1 MLPELDA
8 NGLLPEGVHWS
19 NWEELAGRYG
29 YNMHRRMLLVG
40 LWAALQNLKAAGC
53 RTVWL
58 NGSFV
63 TSKKEPN
70 DFDACWDE
78 TGVDPELLDPVLL
91 TFDRERAAQKAKY
104 MGEMFPSTTVAN
116 LGGWSFLDFFQTDRE
131 TGRRKGIVAI
141 DLGGLE

>member
-1 MLPELDA
+1 MIPDFDE
-8 NGLLPEGVHWS
+8 NGLLPEGIHWS
-19 NWEELAGRYG
+19 SWEELRDRYG
-29 YNMHRRMLLVG
+29 NNMRRRTLLVD
-40 LWAALQNLKAAGC
+40 LWAALQNLRAAGC

-63 TSKKEPN
+63 TAKEEPK

-78 TGVDPELLDPVLL
+78 TAVDPEVLDPVLL

-104 MGEMFPSTTVAN
+104 MGELFPSATVAN

-131 TGRRKGIVAI
+131 TGNRKGIVAI

>member
-1 MLPELDA
+1 MPQ
-8 NGLLPEGVHWS
+8 GVHWS
-19 NWEELAGRYG
+19 SWEELVDRYG
-29 YNMHRRMLLVG
+29 YNVRRRMLLVG
-40 LWAALQNLKAAGC
+40 LWAALRNLKSAGC

-63 TSKKEPN
+63 SAKEEPN

-78 TGVDPELLDPVLL
+78 SGVDPELLDQVLL

-104 MGEMFPSTTVAN
+104 MGEMFPSATVAN

>member
-8 NGLLPEGVHWS
+8 NGLLPGGIHWS
-19 NWEELAGRYG
+19 NWEELAERYG
-29 YNMHRRMLLVG
+29 YNVRRRMLLVG

-58 NGSFV
+58 NGSFI
-63 TSKKEPN
+63 TAKEEPN

-78 TGVDPELLDPVLL
+78 VEVDPGMLDPVLL
-91 TFDRERAAQKAKY
+91 TFDPGRVTQKAKY
-104 MGEMFPSTTVAN
+104 MGELFPSATIAN

-131 TGRRKGIVAI
+131 TGSRKGIVAI

>member
-1 MLPELDA
+1 MATTCTGGCYWWGFGPHSRTSRRPDA
-8 NGLLPEGVHWS
+8 ET
-19 NWEELAGRYG
+19 A
-29 YNMHRRMLLVG
+29 
-40 LWAALQNLKAAGC
+40 
-53 RTVWL
+53 WL

-63 TSKKEPN
+63 TTKEEPN

-78 TGVDPELLDPVLL
+78 TGVDPEALDPVLL

-104 MGEMFPSTTVAN
+104 MGELFPSTTIAN

-141 DLGGLE
+141 DLGGLG

>member
-1 MLPELDA
+1 MPQ
-8 NGLLPEGVHWS
+8 GVHWS
-19 NWEELAGRYG
+19 SWEELVERYG
-29 YNMHRRMLLVG
+29 HNTRRRMLLVG

-63 TSKKEPN
+63 TAKEEPN

-78 TGVDPELLDPVLL
+78 TGVDPEALDPVLL
-91 TFDRERAAQKAKY
+91 TFDRERAAQKARY
-104 MGEMFPSTTVAN
+104 MGELFPSATIAN

-131 TGRRKGIVAI
+131 TGKRKGIVAI
-141 DLGGLE
+141 HLGGLE

>member
-19 NWEELAGRYG
+19 NWKELAERYG
-29 YNMHRRMLLVG
+29 YNMRRRMLLVG
-40 LWAALQNLKAAGC
+40 LWAGLQNLRAAGC

-58 NGSFV
+58 NGSFI
-63 TSKKEPN
+63 TAKEEPN

-78 TGVDPELLDPVLL
+78 VGVDPGMLDPVLL
-91 TFDRERAAQKAKY
+91 TFDPGRATQKAKY
-104 MGEMFPSTTVAN
+104 MGEMFPSATIAN

-131 TGRRKGIVAI
+131 TGSRKGIVAI
-141 DLGGLE
+141 DLEGLE